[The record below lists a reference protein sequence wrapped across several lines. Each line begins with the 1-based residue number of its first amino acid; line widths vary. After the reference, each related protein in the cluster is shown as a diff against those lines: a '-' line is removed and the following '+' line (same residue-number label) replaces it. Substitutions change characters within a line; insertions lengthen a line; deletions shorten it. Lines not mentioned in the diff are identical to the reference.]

1 MDTSRQIARRLLE
14 VGAVKLQPNAPFTW
28 ASGLRSPIYCDN
40 RVLLSYPTIRSE
52 VVDALGGAVPILA
65 GLAHA
70 SQGGSTSGKGRS
82 VDGIAGVATAGIP
95 HGALLADRLQ
105 LPFVYIRSSAKEH
118 GRRNQIEGRL
128 EPGKR
133 YLVVEDLIS
142 TGGSSLQA
150 IEALRAVGGQAAG
163 VVAIFTYGFPSA
175 ERAFERA
182 EVPLHALSRYD
193 VLLEEARAMGTLSD
207 EEAATLSSW
216 REDPRAWSENFS
228 G

>member
-14 VGAVKLQPNAPFTW
+14 VGAVRLQPGNPFTW

-40 RVLLSYPTIRSE
+40 RVLLSFPAIRSE
-52 VVDALGGAVPILA
+52 VIEALGGAALRACGAGGPE
-65 GLAHA
+65 GLAERVE
-70 SQGGSTSGKGRS
+70 G
-82 VDGIAGVATAGIP
+82 VAGVATAGIP
-95 HGALLADRLQ
+95 HGALLADRLG

-142 TGGSSLQA
+142 TGGSSLKA
-150 IEALRAVGGQAAG
+150 IEALEAAG
-163 VVAIFTYGFPSA
+163 GVTAAALAIFTYQFPA
-175 ERAFERA
+175 ATRAFGRA
-182 EVPLHALSRYD
+182 GVPLHTLSNYT
-193 VLLEEARAMGTLSD
+193 VLLEEAHAMGQLTEAEADTLAD
-207 EEAATLSSW
+207 W
-216 REDPRAWSENFS
+216 REDPRQWSENFS